1 MKLIIVDDDE
11 TLCRTLAR
19 RFTQQGYEAHYY
31 FQPTSVEALI
41 AQQAT
46 HYLLDMRF
54 SEQSGLTFVEPLRQA
69 LPDCRIIMLTGYASI
84 ASAVQAVK
92 MGADDYLT
100 KPTDFA
106 SLLSAVTG
114 DTQNQ
119 AEMRESIL
127 TPEQIEWEHIQRV
140 LQEQDGNVS
149 QTARLLGMHRRTLQR
164 KLLKH
169 RP

>member
-1 MKLIIVDDDE
+1 MIRRPPRS
-11 TLCRTLAR
+11 TLFPYTTLFR
-19 RFTQQGYEAHYY
+19 
-31 FQPTSVEALI
+31 S
-41 AQQAT
+41 
-46 HYLLDMRF
+46 
-54 SEQSGLTFVEPLRQA
+54 
-69 LPDCRIIMLTGYASI
+69 ASI

>member
-119 AEMRESIL
+119 AEMREDRKS
-127 TPEQIEWEHIQRV
+127 T
-140 LQEQDGNVS
+140 
-149 QTARLLGMHRRTLQR
+149 RLNSSHVRISYAVFC
-164 KLLKH
+164 LKKKKKKKKENT
-169 RP
+169 R